1 MVPINLKKEL
11 LLLLLLIILG
21 NAEAQFNV
29 TANKK
34 TTPIVV
40 SKLLPI
46 PYQNIADWEKGFK
59 LIMRSNMD
67 RFFAE
72 DASQL
77 YKIKSLEPF
86 VGNYPKVYVTYKELA
101 DKILTVEQV
110 KTYQQGGTSYT
121 SVWLSC
127 ESKMYMYDFMGD
139 MEEFRQSRSTI
150 PNLVPYD
157 ELIQAQKLL
166 IGKKFSI
173 TINNWLQNT
182 TDGGFE
188 EYQSY
193 NGAAESVTITKVGY
207 GRDDQN
213 PIRLVFKAKNGN
225 EYFTDVCISRTNSN
239 HYTEDG
245 NVPDNFIDN
254 VLNLGKEYLTD
265 EAGNDLPVVDQSA
278 LENKLLYDGIMRKTA
293 EKIWGK
299 PDKEI
304 KNNNQVELTYNK
316 ESAILVFENDILVK
330 SFSTKENFD
339 KIKLGMSRSKCKAI
353 LQSEPE
359 IKRTSEMEGYSREYW
374 FFGKK
379 AILVFDT
386 DTDKLIQLE
395 LDKNSKTYKD
405 VYLKIGLK

>member
-1 MVPINLKKEL
+1 MISMNIKNSLFL
-11 LLLLLLIILG
+11 ILLLIVFC
-21 NAEAQFNV
+21 NTNAQFNV
-29 TANKK
+29 SAEKK
-34 TTPIVV
+34 ATPVVV

-46 PYQNIADWEKGFK
+46 PYQNIADWKKGFK

-101 DKILTVEQV
+101 DKIFTVEQV
-110 KTYQQGGTSYT
+110 KSYQQGGISYT

-127 ESKMYMYDFMGD
+127 EGKMYAYDFNGD
-139 MEEFRQSRSTI
+139 MEEFKQSRSVI

-157 ELIQAQKLL
+157 ELIQAQKFLV
-166 IGKKFSI
+166 GKKFSI
-173 TINNWLQNT
+173 TMNNWLQTT

-188 EYQSY
+188 EYQGY
-193 NGAAESVTITKVGY
+193 NGATESVTITKVGY

-225 EYFTDVCISRTNSN
+225 EYFTDVCISRTNTN
-239 HYTEDG
+239 YYMEDES
-245 NVPDNFIDN
+245 VPDNFIDN
-254 VLNLGKEYLTD
+254 VLNIGKDYYTD
-265 EAGNDLPVVDQSA
+265 ENGNDLPTVDQSA
-278 LENKLLYDGIMRKTA
+278 LENKLIYDGIMRKTA

-299 PDKEI
+299 PDKVA

-316 ESAILVFENDILVK
+316 ESAVLVFENDILVK
-330 SFSTKENFD
+330 SFSTKENFE
-339 KIKLGMSRSKCKAI
+339 KIKLGMSRSTCKAI
-353 LQSEPE
+353 LQSESE
-359 IKRTSEMEGYSREYW
+359 TKRTSQMEGNNREYW

-395 LDKNSKTYKD
+395 LDKNSKSYKD

>member
-1 MVPINLKKEL
+1 MTSINIKKSL
-11 LLLLLLIILG
+11 FLFISLIVFC
-21 NAEAQFNV
+21 NTNAQFNV
-29 TANKK
+29 SAEKK
-34 TTPIVV
+34 TSPVVV

-46 PYQNIADWEKGFK
+46 PYQNMADWKKGFK

-86 VGNYPKVYVTYKELA
+86 IGNYPKVYVTYKELA
-101 DKILTVEQV
+101 DKIFTVEQV
-110 KTYQQGGTSYT
+110 KSYQQGGISYT

-127 ESKMYMYDFMGD
+127 EGKMYAYDFTGD
-139 MEEFRQSRSTI
+139 MEEFKQSRSVI

-157 ELIQAQKLL
+157 ELIQAQKFLV
-166 IGKKFSI
+166 GKKFSI
-173 TINNWLQNT
+173 TINNWLQT
-182 TDGGFE
+182 TSDGGFE
-188 EYQSY
+188 EYQGY
-193 NGAAESVTITKVGY
+193 NGATESVTITKVGY
-207 GRDDQN
+207 GRDNQN

-225 EYFTDVCISRTNSN
+225 EYFTDVSISRTNTN
-239 HYTEDG
+239 YYMEDG

-254 VLNLGKEYLTD
+254 VLNIGKDYYTD
-265 EAGNDLPVVDQSA
+265 ETGNDLPVVDQSA
-278 LENKLLYDGIMRKTA
+278 LENKLIYEGIMRKTA

-299 PDKEI
+299 PDKVA

-316 ESAILVFENDILVK
+316 ESAVLVFENDILVK

-339 KIKLGMSRSKCKAI
+339 KLKLGMSRSTCKAI

-359 IKRTSEMEGYSREYW
+359 TKRTSQMEGYNREYW
-374 FFGKK
+374 FFGRK

-395 LDKNSKTYKD
+395 LDKNSKSYKD